1 MTAPS
6 FATFLADLLLWTARE
21 HRLVV
26 WFDPDRA
33 YEPFLDALDLREV
46 MLARHAGSLIALRRA
61 VADRMTRNE
70 SPDLVIWVPLAEADT
85 DGLLTPYTALGV
97 ILAPGQQP
105 WQRNTGK
112 GPLAARF
119 LKEAGMSPEGVDD
132 CRRRVENGQL
142 SLSDLDELVAQ
153 RRPCPVPEL
162 LANAFGT
169 ADPAAIIVR
178 FLTDQAMDTN
188 LTARGLVP
196 DLAEL
201 VSCVCGAGSLPED
214 TPSRL
219 RQALARH
226 LLVTA
231 LISDIGE
238 VPIALTA
245 VPRAADEYATAACLD
260 ILDNWQRADRD
271 RGDAYFEAVNE
282 AEHELGIAQVEL
294 PFEALARTFR
304 FPALERRLFA
314 GAAALIASAP
324 APEIKS
330 LAWGRR
336 DSRNAARDPNLRTGW
351 TILAI
356 AEDLIESAATPPAG
370 TPDATGMV
378 REYAGSGCAIDRNYR
393 WIEHLVTRLD
403 SDDTELVVPIG
414 RVVQFVREQY
424 MRAAGRRSE
433 AWTAAF
439 AGAGWRVPGIMHQ
452 TKIYTDRVAPAVEN
466 GRTGYVL
473 VDALRYEMGQ
483 ELAKRLEAKDAAVE
497 LVPAIAALPTLTPI
511 GMGALLPGAEA
522 RFSVLDDGGLAVS
535 VQGNRLSTRAER
547 IAYLERTVGKPIVVC
562 TASDL
567 LPQAPPGLARQI
579 NEAGAVVVTVQDI
592 DELGE
597 SDNLGAARRYM
608 NDVIRQLRNV
618 VRALGRY
625 GCRTV
630 IIAADHGH
638 LFAEALGE
646 EMKVDPPAG
655 ERVALHRRVWIGRD
669 PSPAPGCA
677 VLPGE
682 AFAASDPAL
691 SLVVPVGLGILRV
704 PGGGRA
710 YFHGG
715 TALEEV
721 VIPVLT
727 VSITGD
733 EVEGEA
739 EAIKWTLAVGHG
751 AIQSRMGTVEVQGRL
766 KTISGPLLPARIR
779 VEVRHGGEIISTL
792 AGASCVFDLGTSE
805 VVLDESPTDSLAY
818 RPAVVYLRIDGPAF
832 EGTVEIL
839 LLDAE
844 TGRTLARLANVPIAM
859 MQ

>member
-6 FATFLADLLLWTARE
+6 FASFLADLLLRTARE

-26 WFDPDRA
+26 WFDPDRI

-46 MLARHAGSLIALRRA
+46 MLARYDGSIIGLRRA
-61 VADRMTRNE
+61 LADRMTRNE
-70 SPDLVIWVPLAEADT
+70 PPDLVIWVPLAETDT
-85 DGLLTPYTALGV
+85 DGLLTPYTALGA
-97 ILAPGQQP
+97 IIAPGQQP
-105 WQRNTGK
+105 WQRNMGK
-112 GPLAARF
+112 GPLTARF
-119 LKEAGMSPEGVDD
+119 LKAAGMSPDGIDD

-169 ADPAAIIVR
+169 ADPAVIIVR
-178 FLTDQAMDTN
+178 FLADQAMDAN
-188 LTARGLVP
+188 LTSRGLIP
-196 DLAEL
+196 DLADL

-214 TPSRL
+214 TPPRL

-245 VPRAADEYATAACLD
+245 VPRAADDYATAACLD
-260 ILDNWQRADRD
+260 ILNNWQRADRD
-271 RGDAYFEAVNE
+271 RGDAYFEAVKE
-282 AEHELGIAQVEL
+282 AEHALGIAQLGL
-294 PFEALARTFR
+294 PFEALALTSR

-314 GAAALIASAP
+314 RAASLIASAP

-336 DSRNAARDPNLRTGW
+336 DGRNAARDPNLRTGW

-356 AEDLIESAATPPAG
+356 AEDLLESAATPSAG
-370 TPDATGMV
+370 TSDATGMV
-378 REYAGSGCAIDRNYR
+378 RDYADSGCAIDRNYR

-403 SDDTELVVPIG
+403 SDDTELVVPISK
-414 RVVQFVREQY
+414 VVQSVREQY
-424 MRAAGRRSE
+424 MRAAGRRAE

-439 AGAGWRVPGIMHQ
+439 AAAGWRVPGILHQ
-452 TKIYTDRVAPAVEN
+452 TKVYADRVAPSVES

-473 VDALRYEMGQ
+473 VDALRYEMGE
-483 ELAKRLEAKDAAVE
+483 ELAKRLETKDTTVE
-497 LVPAIAALPTLTPI
+497 LAPAIAALPTLTPI
-511 GMGALLPGAEA
+511 GMGALLPSAETG
-522 RFSVLDDGGLAVS
+522 FSVLDEAGLAVS
-535 VQGNRLSTRAER
+535 VQGNRLASRADR
-547 IAYLERTVGKPIVVC
+547 IEYLERTTGKPIVAC

-567 LPQAPPGLARQI
+567 LPQAPPDLARKI
-579 NEAGAVVVTVQDI
+579 SGAGVVVVTVQDI

-608 NDVIRQLRNV
+608 NDVIRQIRNV

-630 IIAADHGH
+630 LIAADHGH

-646 EMKVDPPAG
+646 EMKIDPPAG
-655 ERVALHRRVWIGRD
+655 DRIALHRRVWIGRE
-669 PSPAPGCA
+669 PSTAPGCA
-677 VLPGE
+677 VVPGT
-682 AFAASDPAL
+682 AFAAADPAL
-691 SLVVPVGLGILRV
+691 SLVVPVGLGIFRV

-721 VIPVLT
+721 IIPVLT
-727 VSITGD
+727 VTIAGNESDGDTG
-733 EVEGEA
+733 EV
-739 EAIKWTLAVGHG
+739 KWTLVVGSG

-766 KTISGPLLPARIR
+766 KTISGQVLPARIR
-779 VEVRHGGEIISTL
+779 IEVRRDGKVISTVVGASYGFDTGPGEI
-792 AGASCVFDLGTSE
+792 
-805 VVLDESPTDSLAY
+805 VLTESSTDSLTY
-818 RPAVVYLRIDGPAF
+818 RPATVYLRIDGPAF
-832 EGTVEIL
+832 EGKVEIH

-844 TGRTLARLANVPIAM
+844 TGRTLTHVVDVPIAM
-859 MQ
+859 LQ